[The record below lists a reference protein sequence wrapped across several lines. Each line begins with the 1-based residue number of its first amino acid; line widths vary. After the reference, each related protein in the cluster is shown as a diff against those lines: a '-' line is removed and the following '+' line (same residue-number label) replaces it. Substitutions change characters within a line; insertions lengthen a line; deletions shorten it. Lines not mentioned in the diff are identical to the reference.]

1 MATHTVRAACP
12 HDCPDTCAMLVTVTD
27 GRAVAVK
34 GDPGHAFTQ
43 GFLCTKVSQYQD
55 RTNSPDRVLHPMRR
69 IGKKGEGQ
77 FERISWD
84 TALDEIATRFR
95 DIAASADGPEAILPY
110 SYGGTMGLVQGES
123 MDRRFFHKLG
133 ASLLARTIC
142 ATAGSTAW
150 AHTVGASIG
159 TDAEQFHKAK
169 LILLW
174 GTNTLTSNVHL
185 WPQVLEAR
193 KAGAEVVVIDPYRN
207 RTAAQADRWLAIR
220 PGTDAALALGL
231 AHIAFRD
238 GHADR
243 DYLAKYTLGAESFEA
258 RCAEYPP
265 ERIADITG
273 LPVADIEWL
282 GERYGSVRPTAIRL
296 NYGLQRHHGGGNAV
310 RAIAALP
317 AVTGAWRD
325 VGGGALLSA
334 SGQFPLNR
342 AALER
347 PDLMTGMPRTINMTR
362 LGEALT
368 SAKPPVR
375 ALVVYNS
382 NPAAIAP
389 DQSEVL
395 RGFAREDLFTVV
407 LEHFQTDTADY
418 ADILLP
424 ATTQLEHFDIVK
436 PYGHYALMCNNPAID
451 PIGESKPNSEIFRQF
466 AARMGFTDPCFSD
479 TDEQIAAQAIDTD
492 DPIFEGITLDLLKRD
507 GFARLNLPAEYA
519 PFAEGGFPTPSG
531 KCEFHSERL
540 AEMGL
545 DPLPDFVAPLESPAS
560 APELAARFP
569 LQFIT
574 PPAHAF
580 LNSSFVNMERSS
592 RSAKQPTLLIHPVD
606 AEPRGIATGSTVS
619 VFNDRGGCN
628 LTALVTDDVREGV
641 VVAPSV
647 WWNKMSPG
655 RVNVN
660 QTTSQALTDIGE
672 GATFYDNLVEV
683 EFVVATDVTRAS
695 EGTIQ

>member
-34 GDPGHAFTQ
+34 GDPGHPFTQ
-43 GFLCTKVSQYQD
+43 GFLCTKVSRYQE

-69 IGKKGEGQ
+69 VGEKGEGK

-84 TALDEIATRFR
+84 AALDEISSRFKQ
-95 DIAASADGPEAILPY
+95 IAASADGPEAILPY
-110 SYGGTMGLVQGES
+110 SYAGTMGLVQGES
-123 MDRRFFHKLG
+123 MDRRFFHRLG
-133 ASLLARTIC
+133 ASLLDRTIC
-142 ATAGSTAW
+142 ATAGFTGW
-150 AHTVGASIG
+150 VHTIGATIG
-159 TDAEQFHKAK
+159 TDPEQFHKAR

-185 WPQVLEAR
+185 WPQILQAR
-193 KAGAEVVVIDPYRN
+193 KAGAEVVSIDPYRN

-238 GHADR
+238 GYADR
-243 DYLAKYTLGAESFEA
+243 DYLAQYTLGADAYEA

-265 ERIADITG
+265 ERVAEITG
-273 LPVADIEWL
+273 LALSEIEWL
-282 GERYGSVRPTAIRL
+282 GERYGTVRPAAIRT
-296 NYGLQRHHGGGNAV
+296 NYGLQRHHGGGNAI

-334 SGQFPLNR
+334 SGRFPLNR
-342 AALER
+342 QALER
-347 PDLMTGMPRTINMTR
+347 PDLIAGNPRTINMSR
-362 LGEALT
+362 LGEALNEAT
-368 SAKPPVR
+368 RPVR

-382 NPAAIAP
+382 NPAAVAP
-389 DQSEVL
+389 DQGAVL
-395 RGFAREDLFTVV
+395 RGLRREDLFTVV
-407 LEHFQTDTADY
+407 LEHFQTDTADH

-436 PYGHYALMCNNPAID
+436 PYGHYALMCNNPAIA
-451 PIGESKPNSEIFRQF
+451 PIAEAKPNSEIFRLL
-466 AARMGFTDPCFSD
+466 AARMGFTEPCFSD
-479 TDEQIAAQAIDTD
+479 SDEEIAAQAISTD
-492 DPIFEGITLDLLKRD
+492 HPVFEGITLERLKRN
-507 GFARLNLPAEYA
+507 GWARLNLPEEYA
-519 PFAEGGFPTPSG
+519 PFAEGDFPTPSG

-545 DPLPDFVAPLESPAS
+545 DPLPDFVPPLESPAS

-574 PPAHAF
+574 PPAHSF
-580 LNSSFVNMERSS
+580 LNSSFANMERSL
-592 RSAKQPTLLIHPVD
+592 RSEKQPSLLIHPVD
-606 AEPRGIATGSTVS
+606 AEPRGIESGANVS
-619 VFNDRGGCN
+619 VFNDRGGCR
-628 LTALVTDDVREGV
+628 LMAIVSEDVREGV

-647 WWNKMSPG
+647 WWNKKSPG

-660 QTTSQALTDIGE
+660 QTTSQALTDLGE

-683 EFVVATDVTRAS
+683 AVVPPTGEYPQSGSDPA
-695 EGTIQ
+695 